1 MTGATGRNDESR
13 EERRALMRGG
23 RRYICAYG
31 CARAWATLTFT
42 GATGAGVLGDA
53 VGGSA
58 VAAQAPWSFDPHLSF
73 DIVYIAVSLV
83 LVLLFRRLVPLNE
96 NRAVKAVSLSCMVVA
111 SLLCVAASWLVG
123 PGGAMEIVGG
133 AGASGIVA
141 APEAAGI
148 LLIAGSLA
156 AGVGYGL
163 FLLLAAEVLATF
175 SLLRIFLFLSGAM
188 LLGSVITFFCEG
200 LAGIQAQAML
210 VLLPLLASL
219 YLRTAYERVPAAE
232 RPRRGVPK
240 FSYPWKLFVLYGL
253 YAFAYGMRAN
263 QLVAGAGRHSSVS
276 TFLLMAILFA
286 TAYFASKRFNIGLL
300 YRSPVVL
307 MVCGFLLVPTES
319 LLGTA
324 ASSYLIAIS
333 YSLMSFLVM
342 FLLFDIAKRLG
353 VAIVAFMAIKN
364 AEQLL
369 QLAGGGATDA
379 LGMIGLPA
387 ATEALAVTVVVSVLI
402 LAATVLLFS
411 EKELASKWGVSI
423 LDAGGLIERTAEEE
437 RVSERVEEL
446 SATYRL
452 SPREQEVLA
461 LLAEGKTGRVIQQE
475 LFIAEGTFKAH
486 TRHIYEK
493 MGINS
498 RKELFELLGVSS

>member
-1 MTGATGRNDESR
+1 MKSENAED
-13 EERRALMRGG
+13 RRALLSGG
-23 RRYICAYG
+23 RRYVCAYG

-42 GATGAGVLGDA
+42 GTSGVGVLG
-53 VGGSA
+53 
-58 VAAQAPWSFDPHLSF
+58 APSSDFDSHLTF
-73 DIVYIAVSLV
+73 DIAFIAVSILV
-83 LVLLFRRLVPLNE
+83 VLLFRRLVPLNE
-96 NRAVKAVSLSCMVVA
+96 NRVVKAVSSGCMAAA
-111 SLLCVAASWLVG
+111 SLLCVATAWI
-123 PGGAMEIVGG
+123 P
-133 AGASGIVA
+133 GASLGLMV
-141 APEAAGI
+141 
-148 LLIAGSLA
+148 AGSLA

-200 LAGIQAQAML
+200 LVGLQAQAML
-210 VLLPLLASL
+210 VLLPLLATL
-219 YLRTAYERVPAAE
+219 CLQGAYEHVPAAD
-232 RPRRGVPK
+232 RPKRGVPK

-263 QLVAGAGRHSSVS
+263 QLAWGAGRHSSLS
-276 TFLLMAILFA
+276 TFILMAVLFL
-286 TAYFASKRFNIGLL
+286 TAYFASRRFNIGLL

-307 MVCGFLLVPTES
+307 MVCGFLLVPAES
-319 LLGTA
+319 LLGAA

-342 FLLFDIAKRLG
+342 LLLYDISRRLG

-364 AEQLL
+364 AEQLF
-369 QLAGGGATDA
+369 QVIGGEVPG
-379 LGMIGLPA
+379 LLSRVGLPA
-387 ATEALAVTVVVSVLI
+387 GTQDLVVTILVAALI
-402 LAATVLLFS
+402 LAATLLLFS
-411 EKELASKWGVSI
+411 EKELASKWGVDI
-423 LDAGGLIERTAEEE
+423 LEEGGLIERTAEEE
-437 RVSERVEEL
+437 RVSERVEEF
-446 SATYRL
+446 SRTYRL

-498 RKELFELLGVSS
+498 RKELFELLGLRS

>member
-1 MTGATGRNDESR
+1 MAESMTEAED
-13 EERRALMRGG
+13 RRALLRGG

-42 GATGAGVLGDA
+42 GATGAGVLG
-53 VGGSA
+53 
-58 VAAQAPWSFDPHLSF
+58 APPSGFDPHLTF
-73 DIVYIAVSLV
+73 DVTFIAISVL

-96 NRAVKAVSLSCMVVA
+96 NRTVKAVSFGCMVAA
-111 SLLCVAASWLVG
+111 SLLCVLAAWV
-123 PGGAMEIVGG
+123 PG
-133 AGASGIVA
+133 A
-141 APEAAGI
+141 ALG
-148 LLIAGSLA
+148 LTVAGSLA

-200 LAGIQAQAML
+200 LGGIQAQAVL
-210 VLLPLLASL
+210 VLLPLLAAL
-219 YLRTAYERVPAAE
+219 YLCGAYEHVPAAD
-232 RPRRGVPK
+232 RPKHGVPK

-263 QLVAGAGRHSSVS
+263 QLMAGAGRHSSVS
-276 TFLLMAILFA
+276 TFILMAVLFA

-307 MVCGFLLVPTES
+307 MVCGFLLVPAES

-353 VAIVAFMAIKN
+353 VAMWRSRPSR
-364 AEQLL
+364 
-369 QLAGGGATDA
+369 TPSSCCRW
-379 LGMIGLPA
+379 PA
-387 ATEALAVTVVVSVLI
+387 AAPPTRWEC
-402 LAATVLLFS
+402 
-411 EKELASKWGVSI
+411 
-423 LDAGGLIERTAEEE
+423 
-437 RVSERVEEL
+437 
-446 SATYRL
+446 SAC
-452 SPREQEVLA
+452 PRPP
-461 LLAEGKTGRVIQQE
+461 R
-475 LFIAEGTFKAH
+475 
-486 TRHIYEK
+486 R
-493 MGINS
+493 S
-498 RKELFELLGVSS
+498 R

>member
-1 MTGATGRNDESR
+1 MAESMTEAED
-13 EERRALMRGG
+13 RRALLRGG

-42 GATGAGVLGDA
+42 GATGAGVLG
-53 VGGSA
+53 
-58 VAAQAPWSFDPHLSF
+58 APPSGFDPHLTF
-73 DIVYIAVSLV
+73 DVAFIAISVL

-96 NRAVKAVSLSCMVVA
+96 NRTVKAVSFGCMVAA
-111 SLLCVAASWLVG
+111 SLLCVLAAWV
-123 PGGAMEIVGG
+123 PG
-133 AGASGIVA
+133 A
-141 APEAAGI
+141 ALG
-148 LLIAGSLA
+148 LTVAGSLA

-200 LAGIQAQAML
+200 LGGIQAQAVL
-210 VLLPLLASL
+210 VLLPLLAAL
-219 YLRTAYERVPAAE
+219 YLCGAYEHVPAAD
-232 RPRRGVPK
+232 RPKHGVPK

-276 TFLLMAILFA
+276 TFILMAVLFA

-307 MVCGFLLVPTES
+307 MVCGFLLVPAES

-353 VAIVAFMAIKN
+353 VAIVAFTAIKN

-369 QLAGGGATDA
+369 QMAGGGATDA
-379 LGMIGLPA
+379 LGMLGLPA

-411 EKELASKWGVSI
+411 EKELASKWGVDI
-423 LDAGGLIERTAEEE
+423 LEEGGLIEHTAEEE
-437 RVSERVEEL
+437 RVSERVEEF
-446 SATYRL
+446 SRTYRL

>member
-1 MTGATGRNDESR
+1 MQED
-13 EERRALMRGG
+13 RRALLKGG

-42 GATGAGVLGDA
+42 GATAGAGVLDA
-53 VGGSA
+53 
-58 VAAQAPWSFDPHLSF
+58 APWSFEPHFTF
-73 DIVYIAVSLV
+73 DVAYIAVSIL
-83 LVLLFRRLVPLNE
+83 LVLLFRRFVPLNE
-96 NRAVKAVSLSCMVVA
+96 NRAVKAASFGCMVAA
-111 SLLCVAASWLVG
+111 SLLCVAAAWV
-123 PGGAMEIVGG
+123 
-133 AGASGIVA
+133 
-141 APEAAGI
+141 PEASFALMVG
-148 LLIAGSLA
+148 GSLA

-188 LLGSVITFFCEG
+188 VLGSVITFFCEG
-200 LAGIQAQAML
+200 LAGVQAQAML
-210 VLLPLLASL
+210 VLLPVLAGA
-219 YLRTAYERVPAAE
+219 YLRGAYYHVPTAD
-232 RPRRGVPK
+232 RPKRGVPK
-240 FSYPWKLFVLYGL
+240 FSYPWKLFALYGL

-276 TFLLMAILFA
+276 TFILMAVLFA

-307 MVCGFLLVPTES
+307 MVCGFLLVPAES
-319 LLGTA
+319 LFGA
-324 ASSYLIAIS
+324 AVSGYLIAIS

-342 FLLFDIAKRLG
+342 FLLFDISKRLG

-369 QLAGGGATDA
+369 QVAGGEATGLLGA
-379 LGMIGLPA
+379 LGLPA
-387 ATEALAVTVVVSVLI
+387 STEALTVTVIVSVLI
-402 LAATVLLFS
+402 LAATALLFS

-423 LDAGGLIERTAEEE
+423 LDTGGLIERTAEEE
-437 RVSERVEEL
+437 RAAERVDEL
-446 SATYRL
+446 SRTYRL

-461 LLAEGKTGRVIQQE
+461 LLAAGKTGRVIQQE

-498 RKELFELLGVSS
+498 RKELFDLLGISH

>member
-1 MTGATGRNDESR
+1 MKSENAED
-13 EERRALMRGG
+13 RRALLRGG
-23 RRYICAYG
+23 RRYVCAYG

-42 GATGAGVLGDA
+42 GTSGAGVLG
-53 VGGSA
+53 
-58 VAAQAPWSFDPHLSF
+58 APSSDFDSHLTF
-73 DIVYIAVSLV
+73 DIAFIAVSILV
-83 LVLLFRRLVPLNE
+83 VLLFRRLVPLNE
-96 NRAVKAVSLSCMVVA
+96 NRVVKAVSSGCMAAA
-111 SLLCVAASWLVG
+111 SLLCVATAWI
-123 PGGAMEIVGG
+123 P
-133 AGASGIVA
+133 GASLGLMV
-141 APEAAGI
+141 
-148 LLIAGSLA
+148 AGSLA

-188 LLGSVITFFCEG
+188 LLGSVITFVCEG
-200 LAGIQAQAML
+200 LVGLQAQAML
-210 VLLPLLASL
+210 VLLPLLATL
-219 YLRTAYERVPAAE
+219 CLQGAYEHVPAAD
-232 RPRRGVPK
+232 RPKRGVPK

-263 QLVAGAGRHSSVS
+263 QLVAGAGRHSSAS
-276 TFLLMAILFA
+276 TFILMAVLFA

-307 MVCGFLLVPTES
+307 MVCGFLLVPAES
-319 LLGTA
+319 LFGTA

-379 LGMIGLPA
+379 LGMLGLPA
-387 ATEALAVTVVVSVLI
+387 STEALAVTVIVSVLI

-423 LDAGGLIERTAEEE
+423 LEEGGLVQRTAEEE
-437 RVSERVEEL
+437 RAAERVEEL
-446 SATYRL
+446 SRTYRL

-498 RKELFELLGVSS
+498 RKELFELLGLRS

>member
-1 MTGATGRNDESR
+1 MAESMTEAED
-13 EERRALMRGG
+13 RRALLRGG

-42 GATGAGVLGDA
+42 GATGAGVLG
-53 VGGSA
+53 
-58 VAAQAPWSFDPHLSF
+58 APPSGFDPHLTF
-73 DIVYIAVSLV
+73 DVTFIAISVL

-96 NRAVKAVSLSCMVVA
+96 NRTVKAVSFGCMVAA
-111 SLLCVAASWLVG
+111 SLLCVLSAWVPGAALGLTV
-123 PGGAMEIVGG
+123 
-133 AGASGIVA
+133 
-141 APEAAGI
+141 
-148 LLIAGSLA
+148 AGSLA

-200 LAGIQAQAML
+200 LVGLQAQAML
-210 VLLPLLASL
+210 VLLPVLAAL
-219 YLRTAYERVPAAE
+219 YLCGAYEHVPAAD
-232 RPRRGVPK
+232 RPKHGVPK

-263 QLVAGAGRHSSVS
+263 QLVAGAGRHSSAS
-276 TFLLMAILFA
+276 TFILMAVLFA

-307 MVCGFLLVPTES
+307 MVCGFLLVPAES

-369 QLAGGGATDA
+369 QMAGGGATDA
-379 LGMIGLPA
+379 LGMLGLSA

-411 EKELASKWGVSI
+411 EKELASKWGVDI
-423 LDAGGLIERTAEEE
+423 LEEGGLIERTAEEE
-437 RVSERVEEL
+437 RVGTRVAKL

-475 LFIAEGTFKAH
+475 LFIAEGTLKAH

>member
-1 MTGATGRNDESR
+1 MAESMTEAED
-13 EERRALMRGG
+13 RRALLRGG

-42 GATGAGVLGDA
+42 GATGAGVLG
-53 VGGSA
+53 
-58 VAAQAPWSFDPHLSF
+58 APPSGFDPHLTF
-73 DIVYIAVSLV
+73 DVTFIAISVL

-96 NRAVKAVSLSCMVVA
+96 NRTVKAVSFGCMVAA
-111 SLLCVAASWLVG
+111 SLLCVLAAWV
-123 PGGAMEIVGG
+123 PG
-133 AGASGIVA
+133 A
-141 APEAAGI
+141 ALG
-148 LLIAGSLA
+148 LTVAGSLA

-175 SLLRIFLFLSGAM
+175 SLLRIFLFLSGKRCCWAWPSRSSARG
-188 LLGSVITFFCEG
+188 LSAFRPRPCSCFCPCWRRCTPCG
-200 LAGIQAQAML
+200 
-210 VLLPLLASL
+210 
-219 YLRTAYERVPAAE
+219 AYEHVPAAD
-232 RPRRGVPK
+232 RPSTACRSL
-240 FSYPWKLFVLYGL
+240 SYPWKLFVLYGL

-263 QLVAGAGRHSSVS
+263 QLVAGAGRHSSAS
-276 TFLLMAILFA
+276 TFILMAVLFA

-307 MVCGFLLVPTES
+307 MVCGFLLVPAES

-364 AEQLL
+364 AVQLL
-369 QLAGGGATDA
+369 QMAGGGATDA
-379 LGMIGLPA
+379 LGMLGLPA
-387 ATEALAVTVVVSVLI
+387 ATEALAVTVAVSVLI

-411 EKELASKWGVSI
+411 EKELASKWGVDI
-423 LDAGGLIERTAEEE
+423 LEEGGLIERTAEEE
-437 RVSERVEEL
+437 RVGTRVAEL